1 MKEAGAKLL
10 GKAAAQRLFGEQPGP
25 LRAGL
30 AAAVTGTITAGLTYR
45 VLRHGSVTDDD
56 E

>member
-1 MKEAGAKLL
+1 MKEAAAKLVT
-10 GKAAAQRLFGEQPGP
+10 KTTVQRVLGEQPSP
-25 LRAGL
+25 MRAML

-45 VLRHGSVTDDD
+45 VLRHGSPSGA